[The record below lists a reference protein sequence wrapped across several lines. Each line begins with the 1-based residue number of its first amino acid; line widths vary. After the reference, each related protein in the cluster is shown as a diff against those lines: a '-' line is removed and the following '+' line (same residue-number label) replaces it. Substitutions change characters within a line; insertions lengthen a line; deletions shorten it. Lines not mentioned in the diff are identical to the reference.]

1 MLDLTEVKSYLRIP
15 YDDDDTYLKVAIDQG
30 YGYLRDAVDDY
41 DDLYESVS
49 AFADKCDL
57 WVLSQ
62 WLPAAYDRREGMFTG
77 VTEMDYA
84 ARAMLTQI
92 QMYRKEVQEDGTET

>member
-1 MLDLTEVKSYLRIP
+1 MLDLAEVKSYLRIP
-15 YDDDDTYLKVAIDQG
+15 YDDDDAYLQVAIDQG
-30 YGYLRDAVDDY
+30 YGYLRDAVDNY
-41 DDLYESVS
+41 DDLYRGVP

-62 WLPAAYDRREGMFTG
+62 WLPAAYDRREGMFAG
-77 VTEMDYA
+77 VTDMDYA

-92 QMYRKEVQEDGTET
+92 QMYRKEAQENGPEN